1 MERRPVGQT
10 GSCKIFSTFSD
21 WLSMPKRLGDVKR
34 SVMTTV
40 HAPRQLGQAELWD
53 RHAAELL
60 RYATLLV
67 GPNDAADVVS
77 ITFAKFERF
86 GHRELEHERAYLF
99 RAVTNTAVDQIRS
112 RQRRQVRDLHAV
124 LPAVSPPHESQ
135 LDIRRAVAAL
145 SVQQRSVVYFT
156 YWEDW
161 DATQIATLL
170 SISPDSVR
178 RHLARARAHLR
189 KALR

>member
-1 MERRPVGQT
+1 
-10 GSCKIFSTFSD
+10 
-21 WLSMPKRLGDVKR
+21 MPKRFGDVK
-34 SVMTTV
+34 STVMTTV
-40 HAPRQLGQAELWD
+40 DAPRELGQAELWD
-53 RHAAELL
+53 RHAAELV

-77 ITFAKFERF
+77 ITFAKFQQY
-86 GHRELEHERAYLF
+86 GHRVVEHERAYLF
-99 RAVTNTAVDQIRS
+99 RAVTNTALDQMRS
-112 RQRRQVRDLHAV
+112 QQRRQVRDLHAV

-156 YWEDW
+156 YWEDL
-161 DATQIATLL
+161 DATQIGALL
-170 SISPDSVR
+170 DISPDTVR

>member
-1 MERRPVGQT
+1 LE
-10 GSCKIFSTFSD
+10 ILFDFLD
-21 WLSMPKRLGDVKR
+21 WLSMPKRLGDVKG

-40 HAPRQLGQAELWD
+40 DAPRQLGQAERWD

-77 ITFAKFERF
+77 ITFANVERRA
-86 GHRELEHERAYLF
+86 HREVEHERAYLF
-99 RAVTNTAVDQIRS
+99 RAVTNTALDQWRS

-124 LPAVSPPHESQ
+124 LPAVSPQHESQ

-156 YWEDW
+156 YWEDL

-170 SISPDSVR
+170 GISPDSVR
-178 RHLARARAHLR
+178 RHLARARVHLR